1 MHSELNIQK
10 DIYIGEDKN
19 LEPMKINNQIFN
31 IATYKEGQ
39 KQSNYKTSIGKIL
52 LLHKGQ
58 IRVTFNDLNE
68 SILLEKDRMLFLPKD
83 TNICMEG
90 IQMSQ
95 SIVMKLENYDLL
107 YRQASLTRITI
118 KDLEPKKNRPT
129 SLPIKTTLRSLSDI
143 LVELAEQK
151 IIHINYQELMRR
163 MIFTFIDILYSKEE
177 VIKFFYPII
186 NKGLLFRN
194 YILNSYTKTS
204 TVNDFIQESGLSRTT
219 FYKTFKEEFGI
230 SAKQWLIKQKMD
242 YILDRFKDRS
252 IPLKEIMLDA
262 GFETHSQF
270 TRFCKTNFNH
280 TPSELISAYRTSIKA
295 QGTKL

>member
-10 DIYIGEDKN
+10 DLFSGEDKN
-19 LEPMKINNQIFN
+19 LKPIKINNSIFN
-31 IATYKEGQ
+31 ITRYKEGQ
-39 KQSNYKTSIGKIL
+39 KQSNYKTSISKIL
-52 LLHKGQ
+52 FLYKGQ
-58 IRVTFNDLNE
+58 IKVFFNDLNE
-68 SILLEKDRMLFLPKD
+68 SILLEEDKMLFLPED
-83 TNICMEG
+83 TNIRIEG
-90 IQMSQ
+90 IQS
-95 SIVMKLENYDLL
+95 SLSVVMKIENYDIL
-107 YRQASLTRITI
+107 YRQANLTRITLE
-118 KDLEPKKNRPT
+118 DLESKKNSLT
-129 SLPIKTTLRSLSDI
+129 SLPIKTILKSLSNI
-143 LVELAEQK
+143 LIELTEQE

-163 MIFTFIDILYSKEE
+163 MIFTLIDIIYSKEE
-177 VIKFFYPII
+177 VINFFYPII

-204 TVNDFIQESGLSRTT
+204 TVNDFIQASGLSRTT

-280 TPSELISAYRTSIKA
+280 TPSELISAYRTSNKNF
-295 QGTKL
+295 GN

>member
-10 DIYIGEDKN
+10 DLFSGEDKN
-19 LEPMKINNQIFN
+19 LKPIKINNSIFN
-31 IATYKEGQ
+31 ITRYKEGQ
-39 KQSNYKTSIGKIL
+39 KQSNYKTSISKIL
-52 LLHKGQ
+52 FLYEGQ
-58 IRVTFNDLNE
+58 IKVFFNDLNE
-68 SILLEKDRMLFLPKD
+68 SILLEEDKMLFLPED
-83 TNICMEG
+83 TNIRIEG
-90 IQMSQ
+90 IQS
-95 SIVMKLENYDLL
+95 SLSVVMKIENYDIL
-107 YRQASLTRITI
+107 YRQANLTRITLE
-118 KDLEPKKNRPT
+118 DLESKKNSLT
-129 SLPIKTTLRSLSDI
+129 SLPIKTILKSLSNI
-143 LVELAEQK
+143 LIELTEQE

-163 MIFTFIDILYSKEE
+163 MIFTLIDIIYSKEE
-177 VIKFFYPII
+177 VINFFYPII

-204 TVNDFIQESGLSRTT
+204 TVNDFIQASGLSRTT

-280 TPSELISAYRTSIKA
+280 TPSELISAYRTSNKNF
-295 QGTKL
+295 GN